1 MEITLY
7 QNVSEKNRLNKE
19 FTDELAATAIFKDEV
34 DIINPT
40 LRITGDIS
48 IISFNYLYIKELN
61 RYYYIDN
68 IVSVRNNLWELKCS
82 IDVLMTYKEGIK
94 TQNALISRQENKYN
108 LYLPDDHFKTLATP
122 RIQVKAFPN
131 SFTDEATLGNRVRF
145 ILTVAGG

>member
-19 FTDELAATAIFKDEV
+19 FADELATTAIFKDEV

-82 IDVLMTYKEGIK
+82 IDVLMTYKEDIK
-94 TQNALISRQENKYN
+94 LQKALISRQENKYN
-108 LYLPDDHFKTLATP
+108 LYLPDSSFKVLATP
-122 RIQVKAFPN
+122 RVQVKAFPN
-131 SFTDEATLGNRVRF
+131 SFPNDWELEDRVSF